1 MKAVLF
7 NVMLFLIMHNK
18 WDNVWHHTNK
28 ISPLKVDAGAIWSE
42 IPKKDQPGKTEERE
56 LIFDFDMNDYDDVR
70 NCCSGK
76 TVCVKCWKLEQ
87 L

>member
-1 MKAVLF
+1 MTSQQQ
-7 NVMLFLIMHNK
+7 NI
-18 WDNVWHHTNK
+18 
-28 ISPLKVDAGAIWSE
+28 PLKVDAGAIWSE

-76 TVCVKCWKLEQ
+76 TVCVKCWKLLVVAIEIIRTT
-87 L
+87 LE